1 MPVKINAKSVIMYA
15 IYALTLLCLSSA
27 AGGVPLGAALCFAM
41 LVCGANIIAVPVIY
55 VLCSA
60 INLSLT
66 TSLIALGEAA
76 FLTAI
81 TFVYR
86 KTRRKI
92 RIEAAVYMAAAT
104 LPFVIFSPW
113 AGIESLIF
121 TDNAYAI
128 KGVCAVGVVIF
139 YALCFKGVYACM
151 YRLYRCRLR
160 ADELISLAAV
170 YCIAGYG
177 LFKISGEYAA
187 YCFVFIV
194 VVLGVRLAKSPS
206 AVVAACA
213 ASAPLCLYNL
223 SLAPLTECVIL
234 SITALIFCGCG
245 RFVPCLASG
254 ICAALRFLFVGFYDA
269 DGASVAIRAVLLF
282 SCAVLCA
289 IPSDKK
295 LDNVKEK
302 LTCKKLLPRTEVTHF
317 KARTGEKLYRLSE
330 VFREIECAFTEM
342 SAEVDETAAKK
353 RTFAE
358 LKNKCC
364 TNCDRLRRCERS
376 SVYNGL
382 AKLVNAGC
390 AKGKVSLID
399 LPPEVTTNCAR
410 ANEVIA
416 ALNALLAEYR
426 RFMAE
431 AENAKSGRRLLAE
444 QAKGVADVM
453 KNCAVDV
460 TRRTS
465 DDFELENKLIESLS
479 CRGIV
484 CTELYMRGDEDV
496 ELCAAVVG
504 DVNGG
509 EMGKILSENAG
520 RKFVLRDKTVIDS
533 DRSIMVFS
541 APPQLDA
548 TFGVACAVKDGG
560 RVSGDTHSV
569 IRINGHSFL
578 MALSD
583 GMGSGEYANKVSATA
598 ISLIEAFYRAE
609 MPEGTVL
616 DTINKLISFS
626 REERF
631 ACIDIAAV
639 NLNSGTASFVKIG
652 SPVALIIRDG
662 EIRVL
667 ESESLPLGILENL
680 KPSTCTEQ
688 LKGGDII
695 TFMSDGVTSAFNST
709 PELYDFLRVLKPLN
723 PQNLADKI
731 LAAAL
736 ERTGGKALDDMT
748 VLCTRII

>member
-15 IYALTLLCLSSA
+15 IYAIALLCINNA

-41 LVCGANIIAVPVIY
+41 LVCGANIISVPVIY
-55 VLCSA
+55 VLSSA
-60 INLSLT
+60 INLSLA
-66 TSLIALGEAA
+66 TSLIALGEAV

-86 KTRRKI
+86 RTRRKI
-92 RIEAAVYMAAAT
+92 RFEAALYMAAAT

-113 AGIESLIF
+113 TGIESLVF
-121 TDNAYAI
+121 TENVYII
-128 KGVCAVGVVIF
+128 KSVCAAGVVIF
-139 YALCFKGVYACM
+139 YALCFRGVYACM

-187 YCFVFIV
+187 YCIVFIV
-194 VVLGVRLAKSPS
+194 AIFGVRLLKSPS
-206 AVVAACA
+206 AVVSACA
-213 ASAPLCLYNL
+213 VSAPLCLYNL
-223 SLAPLTECVIL
+223 SLAPLTECVIV
-234 SITALIFCGCG
+234 SIIALIFCNHG
-245 RFVPCLASG
+245 RIIPSLASG
-254 ICAALRFLFVGFYDA
+254 ICAALRFYYVGFFDA
-269 DGASVAIRAVLLF
+269 DSVSIAIRALLLF
-282 SCAVLCA
+282 CCAVLCA
-289 IPSDKK
+289 LPSDKK
-295 LDNVKEK
+295 LGEVREK
-302 LTCKKLLPRTEVTHF
+302 LTCKKLLPQTEIAHF

-330 VFREIECAFTEM
+330 VFREIECAFIEM
-342 SAEVDETAAKK
+342 SDDVDETAARK
-353 RTFAE
+353 RTFLE

-364 TNCDRLRRCERS
+364 MSCDRLRRCERS
-376 SVYNGL
+376 SVYNGF
-382 AKLVNAGC
+382 AKLVAAGC

-410 ANEVIA
+410 ANELIA
-416 ALNALLAEYR
+416 TLNALLAEYR
-426 RFMAE
+426 RFMVE
-431 AENAKSGRRLLAE
+431 AENARSGRLLLAE
-444 QAKGVADVM
+444 QAKGVASVM

-460 TRRTS
+460 TKRTS
-465 DDFELENKLIESLS
+465 DDYELENKLIGDLS

-504 DVNGG
+504 NASGTRMG
-509 EMGKILSENAG
+509 EILSENSG
-520 RKFVLRDKTVIDS
+520 RRFVLRDKTVIDS
-533 DRSIMVFS
+533 DRSLMIFS
-541 APPQLDA
+541 APPALDA
-548 TFGVACAVKDGG
+548 AFGVACAVKDGG
-560 RVSGDTHSV
+560 TVSGDTHSV
-569 IRINGHSFL
+569 IRINDHSFL

-609 MPEGTVL
+609 MPEDTVL

-626 REERF
+626 SEERF

-639 NLNSGTASFVKIG
+639 NLNSGTANFVKIG

-662 EIRVL
+662 EIRIL
-667 ESESLPLGILENL
+667 ESQSLPLGILDSL

-709 PELYDFLRVLKPLN
+709 PELYDFLQVLKPLN
-723 PQNLADKI
+723 PKNLADII
-731 LAAAL
+731 LSAAL